1 MRSILLMMAFFVMV
15 LPALKMPQ
23 IGVMIWSWIAFM
35 NPHREAWGGAAKFEF
50 NMIIAVVTLGAWLFS
65 KEPLKL
71 PKTPMTV
78 LLIIFALHIS
88 ATTFVAELRDISYPI
103 WDRTM
108 KSLVLV
114 FAIMGLI
121 NNRVRIH
128 AMIWVIVISLCYWGV
143 KGTGFLI
150 LSGGSY
156 SIFGPTNSMIFDNNH
171 LAAALIMTIPLVN
184 YLRLHTDNKWIRIG
198 LIVVMFMT
206 VFAVIGTYSRGG
218 FIGLTMMGLVYWWRS
233 KGKFVGAMA
242 IGLIVI
248 VGLLAMPQKYFD
260 RINTI
265 SNTEEDSSFQ
275 GRLTMWET
283 AILIAKAKPLTG
295 VGFRAYEKQHVF
307 DKFNPGAGHA
317 RAIHSIY
324 FETLA
329 DHGYPGLILFL
340 SIAFLTWRNS
350 RWIVKHTRGRPE
362 LAWAHDLG
370 RMMEVSLAGYLV
382 AGAALS
388 LAYYDMYLALVA
400 ITAILRV
407 VVSRQLTAKP
417 RAIVHPAMA
426 PSTPLPGTAR
436 TSH

>member
-35 NPHREAWGGAAKFEF
+35 NPHREAWGGTAQFEF

-71 PKTPMTV
+71 PKTPATV

-88 ATTFVAELRDISYPI
+88 LTTFVAEVNQVSYPI

-121 NNRVRIH
+121 NSRVRIH
-128 AMIWVIVISLCYWGV
+128 AMIWVIVISLSYWGV
-143 KGTGFLI
+143 KGTGFMI
-150 LSGGSY
+150 LSGGRY

-171 LAAALIMTIPLVN
+171 LAAALIMTIPLIN
-184 YLRLHTDNKWIRIG
+184 YLRLHSANKWVRIG
-198 LIVVMFMT
+198 LVVVLFMT

-218 FIGLTMMGLVYWWRS
+218 FIGLTMMGMVYWWRS
-233 KGKFVGAMA
+233 RGKFVGAMA
-242 IGLIVI
+242 IMLVVI
-248 VGLLAMPQKYFD
+248 VGLIAMPQKYFD

-275 GRLTMWET
+275 GRLVMWET

-295 VGFRAYEKQHVF
+295 VGFRAYEKQHIF
-307 DKFNPGAGHA
+307 DKFNPGGGYA

-350 RWIVKHTRGRPE
+350 RWIVKHTRRRPD

-400 ITAILRV
+400 ITAAVRV
-407 VVSRQLTAKP
+407 VVSKQLTAKP
-417 RAIVHPAMA
+417 RVIVHPAMA